1 MEERAAG
8 KLSGKI
14 AVITGGTSGIG
25 MATARRF
32 AAEGATL
39 IVTGS
44 SDASVAAARD
54 ALGAAVRVVRSDAGD
69 AAETERLT
77 QTIGREHGGID
88 VLFLNA
94 GIVRNGRLADLDES
108 VFDEVM
114 RVNLKGTFL
123 ALKYAVPLLRAGGA
137 VVVNTSV
144 ANRLGVPGAGAY
156 AASKAALRSLVRTA
170 AAELL
175 PQNVRVN
182 AISPGPTD
190 TPVYGKQGLPAAA
203 VPEVRRHL
211 AGHGPPAPPGRRRRD
226 RSRGALPGL
235 RRRLLHDR
243 RGAGRQWRA
252 VRLLTGVRAGG
263 AGRRR
268 TRVARTAPN
277 RV

>member
-1 MEERAAG
+1 MEERATG

-44 SDASVAAARD
+44 SDASVASARD
-54 ALGAAVRVVRSDAGD
+54 ALGSGVRVVRADAGD
-69 AAETERLT
+69 ANETERLIL
-77 QTIGREHGGID
+77 TIGREHGGID

-123 ALKYAVPLLRAGGA
+123 ALKYAMPLLRAGGA

-144 ANRLGVPGAGAY
+144 ANRLGLPGAGAY

-190 TPVYGKQGLPAAA
+190 TPVYGKQGLPEAA
-203 VPEVRRHL
+203 VPEVRRQL
-211 AGHGPPAPPGRRRRD
+211 AAMVPQ
-226 RSRGALPGL
+226 
-235 RRRLLHDR
+235 RRLAD
-243 RGAGRQWRA
+243 ADEIARA
-252 VRLLTGVRAGG
+252 VLFLACGDASFMTGEELAVNGG
-263 AGRRR
+263 LSAF
-268 TRVARTAPN
+268 
-277 RV
+277 

>member
-25 MATARRF
+25 LATARRF

-44 SDASVAAARD
+44 SDAGVAAARD
-54 ALGAAVRVVRSDAGD
+54 ALGSGVRVVRSDAGD
-69 AAETERLT
+69 ADETERLT

-123 ALKYAVPLLRAGGA
+123 ALKYAVPLLRVGGA

-144 ANRLGVPGAGAY
+144 ANRLGIPGAGAY

-190 TPVYGKQGLPAAA
+190 TPVYGKQGLPADA

-211 AGHGPPAPPGRRRRD
+211 AAMVPQ
-226 RSRGALPGL
+226 
-235 RRRLLHDR
+235 RRLADPDEI
-243 RGAGRQWRA
+243 ARA
-252 VRLLTGVRAGG
+252 VLFLACDDASFMTGEELAVSGG
-263 AGRRR
+263 LSAF
-268 TRVARTAPN
+268 
-277 RV
+277 

>member
-1 MEERAAG
+1 MKERASNRLRG
-8 KLSGKI
+8 KV

-32 AAEGATL
+32 AEEGATL

-44 SDASVAAARD
+44 SDASVTAAR
-54 ALGAAVRVVRSDAGD
+54 ATLGSKVRVVRSDAGD
-69 AAETERLT
+69 AAETESLT
-77 QTIGREHGGID
+77 QTVGREHGGID

-108 VFDEVM
+108 VFDEVI

-123 ALKYAVPLLRAGGA
+123 ALKYATPLLRPGGA
-137 VVVNTSV
+137 VVINTSV
-144 ANRLGVPGAGAY
+144 ADRLGVPGGGAY

-211 AGHGPPAPPGRRRRD
+211 AAMVPQ
-226 RSRGALPGL
+226 
-235 RRRLLHDR
+235 RRLADPDEI
-243 RGAGRQWRA
+243 ASA
-252 VRLLTGVRAGG
+252 VLFLACSDASFMTGEELAVNGG
-263 AGRRR
+263 LSAF
-268 TRVARTAPN
+268 
-277 RV
+277 

>member
-1 MEERAAG
+1 MEERATG
-8 KLSGKI
+8 KLQGKI

-44 SDASVAAARD
+44 SDASVAAGRR
-54 ALGAAVRVVRSDAGD
+54 ALGAGVHVVRSDAGD
-69 AAETERLT
+69 AADTERLF
-77 QTIGREHGGID
+77 QTIGREHGGLD
-88 VLFLNA
+88 VLFVNA
-94 GIVRNGRLADLDES
+94 GIVRNGRLADLAES

-123 ALKYAVPLLRAGGA
+123 ALKHAAPLLRGGGA
-137 VVVNTSV
+137 VVINTSV
-144 ANRLGVPGAGAY
+144 ADRLGIPGGGAY

-175 PQNVRVN
+175 AQNVRVN

-190 TPVYGKQGLPAAA
+190 TPVYGKQGLPEAA

-211 AGHGPPAPPGRRRRD
+211 ASLVPQ
-226 RSRGALPGL
+226 
-235 RRRLLHDR
+235 RRLADPDEIA
-243 RGAGRQWRA
+243 GAVLFLASGDASFMTGEELA
-252 VRLLTGVRAGG
+252 VNGG
-263 AGRRR
+263 LSAF
-268 TRVARTAPN
+268 
-277 RV
+277 